1 MVTVDFK
8 YMSKEERDALPDSD
22 FGYISGERRLFP
34 IVIASDV
41 AAAAKLIGRAKGLS
55 EKEREG
61 VKKRVTKI
69 ANKKGFSLP
78 KAWEADSEMSGPG
91 EDGTEQETDFVK
103 IG

>member
-8 YMSKEERDALPDSD
+8 YISKEERDALPDSD
-22 FGYISGERRLFP
+22 FGYILGERRLFP
-34 IVIASDV
+34 ILIASDV

-55 EKEREG
+55 EKEREA
-61 VKKRVTKI
+61 VKKRITKI
-69 ANKKGFSLP
+69 ASKKGFALP
-78 KAWEADSEMSGPG
+78 KAWEAEMSGPG